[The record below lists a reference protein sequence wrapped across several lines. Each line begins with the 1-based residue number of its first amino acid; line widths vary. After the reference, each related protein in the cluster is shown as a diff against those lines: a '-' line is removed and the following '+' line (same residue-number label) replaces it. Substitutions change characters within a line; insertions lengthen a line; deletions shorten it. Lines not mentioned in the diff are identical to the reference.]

1 MEETA
6 KNKKKEKRRGILRI
20 IGNILFWVIIICLF
34 ATWITDFIRTQK
46 DEKPVFCVKEVEH
59 KYDDGQTDE
68 CIGFG
73 YKVFTYN
80 RKSIKLKRQFS
91 PFFIKMEE

>member
-1 MEETA
+1 MELVYT
-6 KNKKKEKRRGILRI
+6 
-20 IGNILFWVIIICLF
+20 
-34 ATWITDFIRTQK
+34 
-46 DEKPVFCVKEVEH
+46 
-59 KYDDGQTDE
+59 TDE
-68 CIGFG
+68 CIGLG